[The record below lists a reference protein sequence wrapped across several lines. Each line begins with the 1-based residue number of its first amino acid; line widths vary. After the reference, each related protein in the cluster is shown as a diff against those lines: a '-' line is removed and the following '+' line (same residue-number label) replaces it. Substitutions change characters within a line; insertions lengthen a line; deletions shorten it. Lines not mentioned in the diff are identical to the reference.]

1 MAYVDIV
8 IYPDPVLREKAAPIE
23 KVDGEILKL
32 IDDMVDTMY
41 GAPGTGIGLA
51 ANQIGKLVR
60 LVVIDL
66 RAPEYK
72 HGLLALINPEIV
84 AASGEMTCQ
93 EGCLSLPDY
102 FSNVK
107 RYEEVTVKALD
118 KNEQPIE
125 INASGLLAVV
135 LQHEIDHLDGKLFI
149 DYLGPISR
157 DLFRR
162 KWKKRL
168 KEAAK
173 V

>member
-8 IYPDPVLREKAAPIE
+8 IYPDPVLRQKADPIE

-51 ANQIGKLVR
+51 ANQIGRPVR

-66 RAPEYK
+66 RNPEYK
-72 HGLLALINPEIV
+72 QGLMVLVNPEIV
-84 AASGEMTCQ
+84 ACSGETTSQ

-102 FSNVK
+102 FSNIK
-107 RYEEVTVKALD
+107 RYAEVTVRALD
-118 KNEQPIE
+118 KNEQPFE
-125 INASGLLAVV
+125 IKASGLLAVV

-168 KEAAK
+168 KEVKA
-173 V
+173 

>member
-8 IYPDPVLREKAAPIE
+8 IYPDPVLREKAEPIE
-23 KVDGEILKL
+23 KVDEGILKL

-51 ANQIGKLVR
+51 ANQVGKPVR

-72 HGLLALINPEIV
+72 HGLLVLINPEIV
-84 AASGEMTCQ
+84 AASGEITYQ
-93 EGCLSLPDY
+93 EGCLSLPE
-102 FSNVK
+102 FFATTK
-107 RYEEVTVKALD
+107 RYEEVTVRALD
-118 KNEQPIE
+118 RNEQPME
-125 INASGLLAVV
+125 IQATGLLSVA

-162 KWKKRL
+162 KWKKRQ
-168 KEAAK
+168 KEAKA
-173 V
+173 